1 MSNTTNIYGKLD
13 HAKREIRV
21 AHILPGTWTDPIS
34 CELHVVSLDDSPQ
47 YEALSYVW
55 GNAAITA
62 PITVNSCEL
71 QVTTNLSAALRRLR
85 KDRETRVIW
94 IDAICINQKSVQ
106 ERNEQVSLMGEIYEE
121 TKEVIIWLGDHV
133 EATCSNPEMVE
144 RGRGL
149 ISTLIDGLL
158 DPYTDLRL
166 KDNAIFAGF
175 SAVLLMS
182 KLWHEEGPEILTY
195 DEDSGPRLHPQWP
208 HGMVGLTELTQFPW
222 WNRIWTA
229 QESILPPSATMIYG
243 SLEVSL
249 DTLTEAIIQV
259 GQKCGPHFST
269 AKPDSVAYVLWDP
282 YQKIFAIRG
291 IKIQRKSGGLSP
303 LVLFLMCTQRRATD
317 PRDKIFGLLGLLR
330 NQIGL
335 PSIKP
340 DYELEKEDIYRMATL
355 EFLKFNPA
363 MEMFEFDLI
372 NRPGMA
378 SWVLDWDPQWS
389 TTESFYP
396 VLRVGLA
403 QKMQCSPHDSRSP
416 EEYFQEVEK
425 GLLHVETFSIDK
437 ISAIPQCTSSE
448 ALALL
453 PTSEQLL
460 EIAGMERNI
469 DQTYKTGGTWEDA
482 YWQTLLGQY
491 EDKIDVSN
499 PKDIYFRWK
508 TAWYGPE
515 TEDNLALRN
524 DVNVYDFQHAVEMTL
539 SGRQLFVSTQGYL
552 GVGPSGMQHGDEI
565 HIFSG
570 ARVPY
575 VVRRST
581 PPYKDTVS
589 KESEVLQGRYR
600 LLGCCYI
607 HGIMDG
613 ELFKG
618 EDKID
623 FKPLI
628 LE

>member
-21 AHILPGTWTDPIS
+21 AHILPGTWTDLIS

-55 GNAAITA
+55 GDLAITV
-62 PITVNSCEL
+62 PITVNSCKLE
-71 QVTTNLSAALRRLR
+71 VTTNLSAALRRLR
-85 KDRETRVIW
+85 KEREIRVIW
-94 IDAICINQKSVQ
+94 IDAICINQNDIE
-106 ERNEQVSLMGEIYEE
+106 ERNEQVSLMGEIYEGTRE
-121 TKEVIIWLGDHV
+121 AIIWLGDHA

-144 RGRGL
+144 RGRQL

-175 SAVLLMS
+175 AAVLLMS
-182 KLWHEEGPEILTY
+182 KLWHQDGPEILMY
-195 DEDSGPRLHPQWP
+195 DEDSGPQLHPQWP
-208 HGMVGLTELTQFPW
+208 HGLDGLIGLARFPW
-222 WNRIWTA
+222 WDRIWTV

-249 DTLTEAIIQV
+249 DTLSDAMVKV
-259 GQKCGPHFST
+259 GQICGPHFS
-269 AKPDSVAYVLWDP
+269 AARPNSVAYVLWDL
-282 YQKIFAIRG
+282 YQKIYTISG

-303 LVLFLMCTQRRATD
+303 VILFLMCTQKRATD

-330 NQIGL
+330 NQISL

-340 DYELEKEDIYRMATL
+340 DYNLRKEDIYRMATL
-355 EFLKFNPA
+355 EFLRFNPS
-363 MEMFEFDLI
+363 MEMFEFGLI

-389 TTESFYP
+389 TTESFFP
-396 VLRVGLA
+396 ALRVGG
-403 QKMQCSPHDSRSP
+403 QKLNCSPRNSRSP
-416 EEYFQEVEK
+416 EECFEEVENS
-425 GLLHVETFSIDK
+425 LLHVDTFFIDK
-437 ISAIPQCTSSE
+437 ISAISQCASSE
-448 ALALL
+448 ALALQ

-460 EIAGMERNI
+460 EIAGMERHV

-482 YWQTLLGQY
+482 YWQTLVGQY
-491 EDKIDVSN
+491 EDKIDVSD
-499 PKDIYFRWK
+499 PKDVYFSWK

-515 TEDNLALRN
+515 TEENLALRN
-524 DVNVYDFQHAVEMTL
+524 DANVYDFQHTVEMNL
-539 SGRQLFVSTQGYL
+539 SDRQFFVSTQGYL
-552 GVGPSGMQHGDEI
+552 GVGPFGMQHGDEI

-575 VVRRST
+575 VIRKST
-581 PPYKDTVS
+581 PTYKDTMR
-589 KESEVLQGRYR
+589 KESEVVQERYR

-613 ELFKG
+613 ELFEG